1 MKEQH
6 ETAEKSKKVLS
17 TEQRKL
23 RQKRAAH
30 ILLVV
35 VAAALL
41 AVAAVYAFAFSTT
54 PAAIRNPQFQHY
66 HFRTQILVDGQAVN
80 FASPSFQEGY
90 AKDNCNVDLTKSPV
104 HFHDQKDQMT
114 HIHWD
119 GLSGGQVL
127 KYYGWNMVGG
137 PDTVMGYRF
146 DHLPQVNKVPIHGQ
160 ALPKIPEG
168 TSFYIYT
175 GDQGGY
181 KERNWQDFL
190 NQDLEKFFGKKS
202 SITTPDEAGLLDK
215 LFPRAYA
222 HAGHDHNVP
231 PDDEQLKEIN
241 NLLGNVVIFV
251 QKDKPTDQQIRD
263 RFSKLEPLSRS
274 TCGG

>member
-1 MKEQH
+1 MKEQP
-6 ETAEKSKKVLS
+6 EPAEKSKKLLS
-17 TEQRKL
+17 PEQRKL

-35 VAAALL
+35 VIAALV
-41 AVAAVYAFAFSTT
+41 AVVAVYAAAFSAT
-54 PAAIRNPQFQHY
+54 PATIRNPQFQHY
-66 HFRTQILVDGQAVN
+66 HFRTQILVDGRAIN
-80 FASPSFQEGY
+80 FASSAFQEGY
-90 AKDNCNVDLTKSPV
+90 SKDNCNVDLTKSPV

-114 HIHWD
+114 HVHWD

-127 KYYGWNMVGG
+127 KYYGWNLVGG

-146 DHLPQVNKVPIHGQ
+146 DKLPQVIKVPIHGK
-160 ALPKIPEG
+160 ALPKIPDG
-168 TSFYIYT
+168 DSFYIYT
-175 GDQGGY
+175 GDQNEH
-181 KERNWQDFL
+181 KERSWQDFL
-190 NQDLEKFFGKKS
+190 SQDLETFFGKKS
-202 SITTPDEAGLLDK
+202 NITTPAEASLLDK

-222 HAGHDHNVP
+222 HAGHNHNAP
-231 PDDEQLKEIN
+231 PDEEQLKDIN

-251 QKDKPTDQQIRD
+251 QKDKPTDKQVAD